1 MIGAMPSTPEMALVL
16 AIAVLSVLV
25 ATSRFRLHPFLVLIA
40 TAYAVAF
47 ASGLSLAQV
56 SGAVEDG
63 FGAVMSSIGIVIF
76 ASGIIGASLERSGAA
91 LVLADATLRVVGE
104 KRPALAFNLTGYL
117 VSIPVFCDSGF
128 TLLAPL
134 TRAIAS
140 RTATSITVLAVA
152 LATGLYAT
160 HSLVPPTPGPLA
172 AALTLKA
179 NVGLTAALGLL
190 VAIPVALVGLA
201 WAHIVDRLGR
211 GTMSSL
217 KPDYV
222 RWEDLIAS
230 KGPLPSLGAALAPI
244 LLPLGLIIVA
254 TIAGWSPGA
263 GATPFSRF
271 LMFLGNPSTALL
283 LGALVSL
290 SLKGQRGGALQPDWI
305 VEGLK
310 SSGAI
315 LAVTGAGGA
324 LSHALAMTAAGQAL
338 ARAISEHQFGMLA
351 PFLIAAVFKIAQGST
366 TVAMVAASAIVAPLV
381 GALGYTSEMGRALLV
396 LAIASGAMVVS
407 HVNDSYFW
415 IVAQG
420 SGIPVST
427 AYRSQTL
434 ATLVQG
440 IVALL
445 VVWGLSIFLL

>member
-1 MIGAMPSTPEMALVL
+1 MALVL
-16 AIAVLSVLV
+16 AIAVLTVLV
-25 ATSRFRLHPFLVLIA
+25 ATSRFRLHPFLVLIG

-47 ASGLSLAQV
+47 ASGLSLTQV

-63 FGAVMSSIGIVIF
+63 FGSVLSSIGIVIF

-179 NVGLTAALGLL
+179 NVGLTAGLGLL

-201 WAHIVDRLGR
+201 WGHIVDRIGR

-244 LLPLGLIIVA
+244 LLPLGLIVVA
-254 TIAGWSPGA
+254 TMAGWSSGA

-290 SLKGQRGGALQPDWI
+290 SLKGREGALQPDWI

-310 SSGAI
+310 NSGAI

-338 ARAISEHQFGMLA
+338 ARAISEHQLGVVA
-351 PFLIAAVFKIAQGST
+351 PFLIAAVFKTAQGST

-381 GALGYTSEMGRALLV
+381 GPLGYASEIGRALLV
-396 LAIASGAMVVS
+396 LAVASGAMVVS

-440 IVALL
+440 VVALL

>member
-1 MIGAMPSTPEMALVL
+1 
-16 AIAVLSVLV
+16 
-25 ATSRFRLHPFLVLIA
+25 
-40 TAYAVAF
+40 
-47 ASGLSLAQV
+47 
-56 SGAVEDG
+56 
-63 FGAVMSSIGIVIF
+63 
-76 ASGIIGASLERSGAA
+76 
-91 LVLADATLRVVGE
+91 
-104 KRPALAFNLTGYL
+104 
-117 VSIPVFCDSGF
+117 
-128 TLLAPL
+128 
-134 TRAIAS
+134 
-140 RTATSITVLAVA
+140 
-152 LATGLYAT
+152 
-160 HSLVPPTPGPLA
+160 
-172 AALTLKA
+172 
-179 NVGLTAALGLL
+179 
-190 VAIPVALVGLA
+190 
-201 WAHIVDRLGR
+201 
-211 GTMSSL
+211 
-217 KPDYV
+217 
-222 RWEDLIAS
+222 
-230 KGPLPSLGAALAPI
+230 
-244 LLPLGLIIVA
+244 
-254 TIAGWSPGA
+254 
-263 GATPFSRF
+263 
-271 LMFLGNPSTALL
+271 MFLGNPSTALL

-290 SLKGQRGGALQPDWI
+290 SLKGQKGALQPDWI

-338 ARAISEHQFGMLA
+338 ARGISEHQLGVLA
-351 PFLIAAVFKIAQGST
+351 PFLIAAVFKTAQGST

-381 GALGYTSEMGRALLV
+381 GPLGYTSEIGRALLV

>member
-1 MIGAMPSTPEMALVL
+1 M
-16 AIAVLSVLV
+16 
-25 ATSRFRLHPFLVLIA
+25 
-40 TAYAVAF
+40 
-47 ASGLSLAQV
+47 
-56 SGAVEDG
+56 
-63 FGAVMSSIGIVIF
+63 
-76 ASGIIGASLERSGAA
+76 
-91 LVLADATLRVVGE
+91 VGE
-104 KRPALAFNLTGYL
+104 KRPGLAFNLTGYL

-128 TLLAPL
+128 ALLAPL

-160 HSLVPPTPGPLA
+160 HSLAPPTPGPLA

-179 NVGLTAALGLL
+179 NVGLTAGLGLL

-222 RWEDLIAS
+222 RWDDLIAS

-244 LLPLGLIIVA
+244 LLPLGLIAVG
-254 TIAGWSPGA
+254 TIAGWSSGA
-263 GATPFSRF
+263 GATPLSRF

-290 SLKGQRGGALQPDWI
+290 SLKGEQRRALEPDWI

-324 LSHALAMTAAGQAL
+324 LGHALAMTAAGQAL
-338 ARAISEHQFGMLA
+338 ARAISEHQLGLLA

-381 GALGYTSEMGRALLV
+381 GALGYNSEMGRALLV

-420 SGIPVST
+420 SGMPVST

>member
-1 MIGAMPSTPEMALVL
+1 
-16 AIAVLSVLV
+16 
-25 ATSRFRLHPFLVLIA
+25 
-40 TAYAVAF
+40 
-47 ASGLSLAQV
+47 
-56 SGAVEDG
+56 
-63 FGAVMSSIGIVIF
+63 
-76 ASGIIGASLERSGAA
+76 
-91 LVLADATLRVVGE
+91 
-104 KRPALAFNLTGYL
+104 
-117 VSIPVFCDSGF
+117 
-128 TLLAPL
+128 
-134 TRAIAS
+134 
-140 RTATSITVLAVA
+140 
-152 LATGLYAT
+152 
-160 HSLVPPTPGPLA
+160 
-172 AALTLKA
+172 
-179 NVGLTAALGLL
+179 

-222 RWEDLIAS
+222 RWDDLIAS

-244 LLPLGLIIVA
+244 LLPLGLIAVG
-254 TIAGWSPGA
+254 TIAGWSSGA
-263 GATPFSRF
+263 GATPLSRF

-290 SLKGQRGGALQPDWI
+290 SLKGEQRRALEPDWI

-324 LSHALAMTAAGQAL
+324 LGHALAMTAAGQAL
-338 ARAISEHQFGMLA
+338 ARAISEHQFGLLA

-381 GALGYTSEMGRALLV
+381 GALGYNSEMGRALLV

>member
-1 MIGAMPSTPEMALVL
+1 MIGAMPSAPDMAFAL
-16 AIAVLSVLV
+16 AIALLTVLV
-25 ATSRFRLHPFLVLIA
+25 ATSWLRLHPFLVLIA

-91 LVLADATLRVVGE
+91 LVLADATMRVVGE
-104 KRPALAFNLTGYL
+104 KRPALAFNVTGYFI
-117 VSIPVFCDSGF
+117 SIPVFCDAGF
-128 TLLAPL
+128 ALLAPL

-179 NVGLTAALGLL
+179 NVGLTAGLGLL

-201 WAHIVDRLGR
+201 WAYIVDRLGH
-211 GTMSSL
+211 GTVSSL

-222 RWEDLIAS
+222 RWDDLIAS
-230 KGPLPSLGAALAPI
+230 KGPLPSLAAALAPI
-244 LLPLGLIIVA
+244 LLPLGLIAIG
-254 TIAGWSPGA
+254 TLAGWSADA
-263 GATPFSRF
+263 GASALSRF
-271 LMFLGNPSTALL
+271 LIFLGNPSTALL
-283 LGALVSL
+283 LGALASL
-290 SLKGQRGGALQPDWI
+290 ALKRERGNALEGDWI
-305 VEGLK
+305 MEGLK
-310 SSGAI
+310 NSGAV

-338 ARAISEHQFGMLA
+338 ARTISEHQLGVLA
-351 PFLIAAVFKIAQGST
+351 PFLIASVFKIAQGST
-366 TVAMVAASAIVAPLV
+366 TVAMVASSAIVAPLI
-381 GALGYTSEMGRALLV
+381 GPLGYTSEMGRALLV
-396 LAIASGAMVVS
+396 LAVASGAMVVS

-415 IVAQG
+415 VVAQG

-440 IVALL
+440 TVALL
-445 VVWGLSIFLL
+445 IVWGLSIFLL